1 MGRSFGSGS
10 SGGSRSFGSASRSF
24 GGSRSFGSG
33 SFGGSRSF
41 GSGSRGSR
49 SFGSGSHR
57 PTFRWRPHTT
67 VVFGRS
73 VYYGAGRSVAANIF
87 TILLYLAFVP
97 VIILSGLWYT
107 YQSDMDVIAD
117 AYYEFHQV
125 AVNADNNPD
134 RQITAEV
141 LSMYEYEDSGKYY
154 LTYYFY
160 AEDPDTGYN
169 ERVDGTTFYI
179 YDYETASQ
187 YYSEGQIV
195 LAIDSRVADFNSEV
209 KTIPLDHKDMEL
221 KDDAEYAE
229 LMGPRNL
236 YRALDIVVICLGV
249 VGIVGSLVTSLTA
262 KQATKEQ
269 LAESDG
275 TKTSSAN
282 GWRCAYCNTLNDND
296 KNECSGCGASR

>member
-1 MGRSFGSGS
+1 MGRSFGSG
-10 SGGSRSFGSASRSF
+10 GS

-41 GSGSRGSR
+41 GSGSFGGSR
-49 SFGSGSHR
+49 SFGGGSSHR

-67 VVFGRS
+67 VVFGRP
-73 VYYGAGRSVAANIF
+73 VYFGAGRSVAVNIF
-87 TILLYLAFVP
+87 TILIYFAFVP
-97 VIILSGLWYT
+97 VLILSGLWYT

-117 AYYEFHQV
+117 AYYECHQV

-134 RQITAEV
+134 RQITADV

-169 ERVDGTTFYI
+169 ERVNGTTFYI

-195 LAIDSRVADFNSEV
+195 LAIDSRVDDFNSEV
-209 KTIPLDHKDMEL
+209 KTIPLDHKNMKLE
-221 KDDAEYAE
+221 DDAEYAD
-229 LMGPRNL
+229 LI
-236 YRALDIVVICLGV
+236 RALDIVAICLGV
-249 VGIVGSLVTSLTA
+249 VGIVGSLITSLTA
-262 KQATKEQ
+262 KKPTKEQ
-269 LAESDG
+269 EAEGNG
-275 TKTSSAN
+275 TKDLADALAKAGIN
-282 GWRCAYCNTLNDND
+282 GWKCAYCGSLN
-296 KNECSGCGASR
+296 KNEKTSCDGCGAGRQK